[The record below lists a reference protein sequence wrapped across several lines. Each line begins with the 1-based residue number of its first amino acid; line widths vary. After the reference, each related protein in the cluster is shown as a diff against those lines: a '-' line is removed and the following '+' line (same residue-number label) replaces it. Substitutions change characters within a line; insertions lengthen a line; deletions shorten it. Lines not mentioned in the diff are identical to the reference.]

1 MGVDAREFPGGLL
14 RLNPA
19 FAYAEPPSSRPL
31 PWAEFLTLAPSSFEC
46 FFLSFF
52 FFKFVGCAS
61 WDKTGIKLMPSAL
74 EVQSLNH
81 WTLREIPLVC
91 SSNLALIHVCSLV
104 PLASRHDPVL
114 QPHVDHSSLDTAH
127 PPVQCSYVSLTL
139 LCSLPL
145 DSLGRVSFSF
155 KAENHGRFPE
165 DSLAI
170 FMGATHFRFL
180 IPAGTFQDS
189 EEILPHPMFKTL
201 LGPQSLSGGLGK
213 LTHSY

>member
-1 MGVDAREFPGGLL
+1 
-14 RLNPA
+14 
-19 FAYAEPPSSRPL
+19 
-31 PWAEFLTLAPSSFEC
+31 
-46 FFLSFF
+46 
-52 FFKFVGCAS
+52 
-61 WDKTGIKLMPSAL
+61 MPSAL

-104 PLASRHDPVL
+104 PLASRLDPVL
-114 QPHVDHSSLDTAH
+114 QAHVDRSSLDTVH

-145 DSLGRVSFSF
+145 DSLGSVSFSF
-155 KAENHGRFPE
+155 KAENLGRFPE

-170 FMGATHFRFL
+170 FMGSTHFRLL

-189 EEILPHPMFKTL
+189 EEILPHPEPSSL
-201 LGPQSLSGGLGK
+201 LPPHTIPLGQIFNLYKSSLSIPV
-213 LTHSY
+213 